1 MGPRLMHI
9 EGNDLKPS
17 IIRINVHNF
26 MMIFSKIKD
35 SIHIRHQKNYV
46 ILPLILQ
53 YYNPKIQDV
62 SNTVKHQYST
72 TVYSQA
78 YVAVY

>member
-1 MGPRLMHI
+1 MHI

-35 SIHIRHQKNYV
+35 SIKY
-46 ILPLILQ
+46 
-53 YYNPKIQDV
+53 
-62 SNTVKHQYST
+62 
-72 TVYSQA
+72 
-78 YVAVY
+78 